1 MNKTKKSIFLT
12 GATGVMGKAGLDE
25 LCRRLDHFN
34 ITLLVRPSKIN
45 KRKIIPYA
53 QKEGIRI
60 VWGDLMNYND
70 VLECVKGVDIVLHV
84 GGMVSPHCDPYPKT
98 TQRVNITS
106 AQHIVDAI
114 KAQPNADEIA
124 LVYIGSIAQTGH
136 RNVPY
141 HWGRT
146 GDPIN
151 PAVYDH
157 YAISK
162 CEAERIIV
170 ESGVKKWV
178 CLRQSG
184 ILYPD
189 LILNGL
195 NPIIFHIPLHAV
207 VEWATVED
215 SGRLLANICED
226 TVPDEFWNRFYN
238 ISSGP
243 SFRLTFYDFVSKL
256 LKMMYC
262 PPPEKIFN
270 LHWFAL
276 RNFHCYWF
284 TDADIL
290 ENYLH
295 FRENIPSEEYLKQL
309 RKQIPWYFTLVKI
322 VPAFLI
328 KAVMFVLVN
337 DKKNGTMRWIKQRNQ
352 ARISA
357 YFGSY
362 EKWKQIPDWKTY
374 QPVHPESEPI
384 MFNHGY
390 DENKATTELD
400 IEDMKQAAVFRGGRC
415 LSENMIKGDMATPLQ
430 WECQFGHRFTA
441 SPALVLLGGHGCPD
455 CFPTPY
461 NFDAI
466 AKGNPFFAQAWYAS
480 HDKDEH
486 NVYDESIFDGW
497 EK

>member
-12 GATGVMGKAGLDE
+12 GATGVMGKAGLEE
-25 LCRRLDHFN
+25 LCRRLDRFN
-34 ITLLVRPSKIN
+34 ITLLVRPSKTN
-45 KRKIIPYA
+45 KRKMMPYA
-53 QKEGIRI
+53 QKEGIHI
-60 VWGDLMNYND
+60 VWGDLMNYDD
-70 VLECVKGVDIVLHV
+70 VLRCVKGTDIVLHV
-84 GGMVSPHCDPYPKT
+84 GGMVSPQCDPYPKT
-98 TQRVNITS
+98 TRKVNLTS
-106 AQHIVDAI
+106 AQHIVNAI
-114 KAQPNADEIA
+114 KAQPNADDIA

-215 SGRLLANICED
+215 SGRLLAKICED
-226 TVPDEFWNRFYN
+226 TVPEEFWNRFYN

-243 SFRLTFYDFVSKL
+243 SYRLTFYDFVSKL

-262 PPPEKIFN
+262 PPPGKIFN

-295 FRENIPSEEYLKQL
+295 FRGNVPSDMYFKQL
-309 RKQIPWYFTLVKI
+309 RKQIPRYFTLVKI
-322 VPAFLI
+322 IPAFLI

-337 DKKNGTMRWIKQRNQ
+337 DKKNGTMSWIKQRNQ

-362 EKWKQIPDWKTY
+362 EKWKQIPTWKTY
-374 QPVHPESEPI
+374 QPVKAENKPI
-384 MFNHGY
+384 ILNHGY
-390 DENKATTELD
+390 DENKATAELD
-400 IEDMKQAAVFRGGRC
+400 MDDMKQAALFRGGRC
-415 LSENMIKGDMATPLQ
+415 LSENMIKGDMATPLE

-441 SPALVLLGGHGCPD
+441 SPALALLGGHWCPH

>member
-12 GATGVMGKAGLDE
+12 GATGVMGKAGLEE
-25 LCRRLDHFN
+25 LCRRLDRFN
-34 ITLLVRPSKIN
+34 ITLLVRPSKTN
-45 KRKIIPYA
+45 KRKMMPYA
-53 QKEGIRI
+53 QKEGIHI
-60 VWGDLMNYND
+60 VWGDLMNYDD
-70 VLECVKGVDIVLHV
+70 VLRCVKGTDIVLHV
-84 GGMVSPHCDPYPKT
+84 GGMVSPQCDPYPKT
-98 TQRVNITS
+98 TRKVNLTS
-106 AQHIVDAI
+106 AQHIVNAI
-114 KAQPNADEIA
+114 KAQPNADDIA

-215 SGRLLANICED
+215 SGRLLAKICED
-226 TVPDEFWNRFYN
+226 TVPEEFWNRFYN

-243 SFRLTFYDFVSKL
+243 SYRLTFYDFVSKL

-295 FRENIPSEEYLKQL
+295 FRGNVPSDMYFKQL
-309 RKQIPWYFTLVKI
+309 RKQIPRYFTLVKI
-322 VPAFLI
+322 IPAFLI

-337 DKKNGTMRWIKQRNQ
+337 DKKNGTMSWIKQRNQ

-362 EKWKQIPDWKTY
+362 EKWKQIPTWKTY
-374 QPVHPESEPI
+374 QPVKAENKPI
-384 MFNHGY
+384 ILNHGY
-390 DENKATTELD
+390 DENKATAELD
-400 IEDMKQAAVFRGGRC
+400 MDDMKQAALFRGGRC
-415 LSENMIKGDMATPLQ
+415 LSENMIKGDMATPLE

-441 SPALVLLGGHGCPD
+441 SPALVLLGGHWCPD

>member
-12 GATGVMGKAGLDE
+12 GATGVMGKAGLEE
-25 LCRRLDHFN
+25 LCRRLDRFN
-34 ITLLVRPSKIN
+34 ITLLVRPSKTN
-45 KRKIIPYA
+45 KRKMMPYA
-53 QKEGIRI
+53 QKEGIHI
-60 VWGDLMNYND
+60 VWGDLMNYDD
-70 VLECVKGVDIVLHV
+70 VLRCVKGTDIVLHV
-84 GGMVSPHCDPYPKT
+84 GGMVSPQCDPYPKT
-98 TQRVNITS
+98 TRKVNLTS
-106 AQHIVDAI
+106 AQHIVNAI
-114 KAQPNADEIA
+114 KAQPNADDIA

-215 SGRLLANICED
+215 SGRLLAKICED
-226 TVPDEFWNRFYN
+226 TVPEEFWNRFYN

-243 SFRLTFYDFVSKL
+243 SYRLTFYDFVSKL

-262 PPPEKIFN
+262 PHPEKIFN

-295 FRENIPSEEYLKQL
+295 FRGNVPSDMYFKQL
-309 RKQIPWYFTLVKI
+309 RKQIPRYFTLVKI
-322 VPAFLI
+322 I
-328 KAVMFVLVN
+328 
-337 DKKNGTMRWIKQRNQ
+337 
-352 ARISA
+352 
-357 YFGSY
+357 
-362 EKWKQIPDWKTY
+362 
-374 QPVHPESEPI
+374 
-384 MFNHGY
+384 
-390 DENKATTELD
+390 
-400 IEDMKQAAVFRGGRC
+400 
-415 LSENMIKGDMATPLQ
+415 
-430 WECQFGHRFTA
+430 
-441 SPALVLLGGHGCPD
+441 
-455 CFPTPY
+455 
-461 NFDAI
+461 
-466 AKGNPFFAQAWYAS
+466 
-480 HDKDEH
+480 
-486 NVYDESIFDGW
+486 
-497 EK
+497 